1 MHSNYTMAY
10 ITAWHD
16 HGIVNSFLI
25 SQAAN
30 DRRQVKGNVD
40 KAVRVVIGKPELQ
53 AEFID

>member
-1 MHSNYTMAY
+1 MAY

-16 HGIVNSFLI
+16 RGMGNPFLI

-30 DRRQVKGNVD
+30 NRRQVKGNVD
-40 KAVRVVIGKPELQ
+40 KAVRVVFGKPELQ